1 MKIDTDKKHIHQDSK
16 DCCSAD
22 MPVLINHKKEH
33 SHAAHDGHDHGDND
47 DHDHDHS
54 HDHGSGSDAGLLKSR
69 WMLWVSLAILFG
81 FLFATFIL
89 KIEVDRNAEIVLMLT
104 AYVLAGNKTIA
115 TALRRVMR
123 GDFFNEF
130 TLMTIA
136 TIGAFYIGEFSEG
149 VAVMIFYEIG
159 ELFQD
164 LAVSRS
170 KRSIKALLDIRPEQ
184 VTVIRDGKDIQV
196 APGSV
201 AVGETIVVKAGE
213 KVALDGTLKSLNGTF
228 NTAALTGESVPDQKS
243 QNEAV
248 LAGMINTEKSVEV
261 EVTALFK
268 DSKLSRI
275 LEMVQE
281 ATGRKA
287 PTQLLISRLAKI
299 YTPIVFLLALLII
312 LLPYFFVSNYV
323 FDQWLY
329 RGMVFLVIACPCAL
343 TISIP
348 LGYFGGI
355 GLASRN
361 GILVK
366 GANFLD
372 VITKIDTLVSDKTGT
387 LTKGVFK
394 VQKVETILN
403 INDFLTKT
411 ASLESYST
419 HPVAKAVVAHA
430 SGLRLIKPTDVEEIS
445 GHGLKG
451 KIGED
456 LMLAGNLKLLDKFQ
470 VSYPSELASIAET
483 ILAVAINN
491 AYAGYITI
499 ADEIKE
505 DALEAVLEL
514 KKLGIETIMLSGD
527 KEAVVSHIAG
537 QLQIGRSYGNLLP
550 EDKVRIV
557 EQLKAEGRHIAF
569 AGDGVNDAPVIAL
582 ADVGIAMGALG
593 SDVAIETADIVIQN
607 DQPVKI
613 ASAIKVG
620 KITKSIV
627 YQNISAAMG
636 VKVLVMIL
644 GAGGI
649 ATLWEAV
656 FADVGVALL
665 AILNAFRIQG
675 KKI

>member
-1 MKIDTDKKHIHQDSK
+1 MKLNTSKEHIDQDGK
-16 DCCSAD
+16 ECCSGD
-22 MPVLINHKKEH
+22 TPVLVKHAKEH
-33 SHAAHDGHDHGDND
+33 NHAPHEGH
-47 DHDHDHS
+47 DHDHDHD
-54 HDHGSGSDAGLLKSR
+54 HDHGGGSESSLLKSH
-69 WMLWVSLAILFG
+69 WMLWLSLALLLGVLFVS
-81 FLFATFIL
+81 FVL
-89 KIEVDRNAEIVLMLT
+89 KIEIDRNVEIVLMLV

-115 TALRRVMR
+115 TAFRRVMR
-123 GDFFNEF
+123 GDLFNEF

-184 VTVIRDGKDIQV
+184 VTVIRDGKDVQV
-196 APGSV
+196 APASV
-201 AVGETIVVKAGE
+201 AIGETIVVKAGE
-213 KVALDGTLKSLNGTF
+213 KVALDGTLKSLHGTF
-228 NTAALTGESVPDQKS
+228 NTAALTGESVPDQKN
-243 QNEAV
+243 QNEPV

-299 YTPIVFLLALLII
+299 YTPIVFLLAVLII
-312 LLPYFFVSNYV
+312 LLPYFFVSNYI

-394 VQKVETILN
+394 VQKVETALD
-403 INDFLTKT
+403 INDFILKT

-419 HPVAKAVVAHA
+419 HPVAKAVVVHA
-430 SGLRLIKPTDVEEIS
+430 ADLTLIKPTEVEEIS

-451 KIGED
+451 KVGED

-470 VSYPSELASIAET
+470 VAYPRELGNIAET
-483 ILAVAINN
+483 IVAVALNGS
-491 AYAGYITI
+491 YAGYITI

-505 DALEAVLEL
+505 DAMEAVLEL

-527 KEAVVSHIAG
+527 KKAVVSHIAG
-537 QLQIGRSYGNLLP
+537 QLQIDRSYGNLLP

-557 EQLKAEGRHIAF
+557 EQLKAEGKHIAF

-607 DQPVKI
+607 DQPLKI

-627 YQNISAAMG
+627 YQNISAAMA